1 MIDESV
7 APSSRWAFAFLGG
20 LIERGVRDVVLSP
33 GSRSQ
38 ALALVAAAFADRQ
51 LFNLH
56 IVIDERVGSYLALG
70 LAVETKR
77 PVAIIVTSGTAVAN
91 LHPGVLE
98 AHHAGI
104 PLIVITADRPAVL
117 RTTGAN
123 QTTVHVGAFG
133 VAARKTIDIPPPGA
147 DALQSGAQWANEV
160 VTAAVTE
167 SGPIHVNAQF
177 VEPLSSPIDSRAY
190 DTVRQGE
197 LPEVTRPQNSVGV
210 VAAPGT
216 IVVAGYGA
224 GPRAEKWARDLGAP
238 LIAEVSSGA
247 HFGPHLVTDYRRLMA
262 RSEFAD
268 AIQSV
273 VVVGRPTLSRAID
286 AICARSNVD
295 VIVVRGTESNPY
307 RPNPRA
313 LVVDTIT
320 VEGNGDDYAQK
331 WALPWAR
338 ASRMAIDEEF
348 AEPAADVAGS
358 LAENHAE
365 RADFARH
372 EMQIQRQPVTP
383 EMLVRAVWDVTWPH
397 DRLVFG
403 ASRLI
408 RVADSILPGKPL
420 KVHSNRGLSGID
432 GTIATAQGIAIAAQS
447 NPIATQNGVTRVVL
461 GDLAAQHDI
470 GALATLRGKIQVIVG
485 NDGGGRIFD
494 DLPVA
499 QTANRIHFDRV
510 MRTTQN
516 IDFEGVAKAFGL
528 GFHRATTRGELTT
541 ALSEVTRPTLVEV
554 VLPRA

>member
-1 MIDESV
+1 VIDASV
-7 APSSRWAFAFLGG
+7 APSSAWSFAFLQG
-20 LIERGVRDVVLSP
+20 LVERGVRDLVLSP

-51 LFNLH
+51 LLNVH
-56 IVIDERVGSYLALG
+56 VVIDERVAAFMALG
-70 LAVETKR
+70 IAVETKK
-77 PVAIIVTSGTAVAN
+77 PVAIVVTSGTAVAN

-98 AHHAGI
+98 AHHSGV

-123 QTTVHVGAFG
+123 QTTVQIGAFG
-133 VAARKTIDIPPPGA
+133 VAARKSVDIPPPGS
-147 DALQSGAQWANEV
+147 DARESGTQWAHEV
-160 VTAAVTE
+160 VAAAVSE
-167 SGPIHVNAQF
+167 SGPIHVNVQF

-190 DTVRQGE
+190 DAVKPGE
-197 LPEVTRPQNSVGV
+197 LPVIPEPQNSVGV

-216 IVVAGYGA
+216 VVVAGQGA
-224 GPRAEKWARDLGAP
+224 GPRAEKWARELGAP

-247 HFGPHLVTDYRRLMA
+247 HFGPHLVTDYRRLLE
-262 RSEFAD
+262 RTEFAD

-273 VVVGRPTLSRAID
+273 IVVGRPTLSRTID
-286 AICARSNVD
+286 MLCARPNVD
-295 VIVVRGTESNPY
+295 VIVVRGPEAHPY

-320 VEGNGDDYAQK
+320 VDGDGEFYAQK
-331 WALPWAR
+331 WALPWSR
-338 ASRMAIDEEF
+338 LSRMMIDEDL

-358 LAENHAE
+358 MAENHAE

-372 EMQIQRQPVTP
+372 EMEIQRQPVTP
-383 EMLVRAVWDVTWPH
+383 EMLVRAVWDMTWPH

-420 KVHSNRGLSGID
+420 RVHSNRGLSGID
-432 GTIATAQGIAIAAQS
+432 GTIATAQGIAVSAQS

-470 GALATLRGKIQVIVG
+470 GALATLRGKVQIIVG

-499 QTANRIHFDRV
+499 ETANRTHFDRV
-510 MRTTQN
+510 MRTPQN
-516 IDFEGVAKAFGL
+516 IDFEGVARAFGL
-528 GFHRATTRGELTT
+528 GFHRVTTRGELTA
-541 ALSEVTRPTLVEV
+541 ALSEVNRPVLVEV
-554 VLPRA
+554 VLPRT